1 MENLRNAFLHPAAEF
16 GPIPF
21 WFWNDDLDHDE
32 IKRQIHA
39 FLEKGIPGF
48 VIHPRKGLTE
58 AYRYLSENFMD
69 SVAVAV
75 EEAEKLGMFVFLYDE
90 AMYPSGSAGG
100 LVVKTNPQYA
110 SKGLRMT
117 VLEAGEALPT
127 FGEGNWFVSAL
138 CRWED
143 GCRSFDSLEEAVAF
157 RANQPC
163 TLTYFTMVYT
173 KGHIRGVHPGEDDEE
188 PNAPASADLLDPEAV
203 KTFIRIT
210 YDAYYNRLSRHFG
223 KTIQAIFTD
232 EPSIMGRGPL
242 PGLIAWSHGILEEYI
257 ACGGS
262 RDEMDLLFGK
272 ETSEAKK
279 AYDRAISARMGGK
292 YFAQL
297 SGWCADHG
305 IALTGHPHSSQD
317 IGHLAYFQLPF
328 QDMVW
333 RFVDPLKEN
342 GLEENTIVIFSSD
355 NGPVLDDGYVD
366 QAEELVGDHSPTGGL
381 RGGKYS
387 AFEGGTRVP
396 FIVHWPAEIQEAGTR
411 DALLSQIDFLDVMAS
426 VVGVGKG
433 KALSPDGQPEQEA
446 TWFGAEGDGRDY
458 AIGMAQNHT
467 LTLRTP
473 TWKYIEPKGGA
484 AMIPWGP
491 KIETG
496 YSTSSQIFKS
506 VNGEYDETSNKAN
519 EYPSVVENLKVELE
533 HIRNSTCGEVTIM
546 AEAGETIDLTAYF
559 GMLQGAVV
567 SGDFIEGN
575 VTNMKIPCAM
585 NAKDI
590 AGTVD
595 VKAVAEALKRK
606 WKEEVEI
613 LFVGAEGKMEME
625 KIPALGYDI
634 VGLPIAGLQR
644 RLEPKNLLVPF
655 KVVSSVRRARKIIR
669 DFSADVVVGF
679 GGYASAPVLWAA
691 QRLGVPTIIQEQ
703 NSYAG
708 LTNKLLSK
716 RAKQICVAYDNME
729 RFFAKKELPSDT
741 CALLSTLNQGVDS
754 VGNTIYYY
762 SYDLSDF
769 LHNQLRQ
776 DSLDAELKM
785 MLVPVTVSTSTSAIT
800 D

>member
-100 LVVKTNPQYA
+100 LVVKANPQYA

-342 GLEENTIVIFSSD
+342 GLEGVHSTMGKCSADSAKHRGRRRNGNEVFGACGRSDDPWNLPSEDLKWYLDWLFVRGVNMIVPHAFFFSLRGDRGDERPPDVGMNSIWWKDYTMQSDYIKRLCFLNTDSNNLTDVAVLCTAAMLPWQPVQSLFRSQIEFNYLEADLLKESTIASGAVKLQSQSYRIILVDRDLPLTAEHMALLEACRKAGVEVRFFDEITVSELKDRYDPYGIRTNYPVESLRVTHVEKDGILCYLLVNEGNTDLHFHAQLPVCGKLELWDPWRGTVKSAGTGDLLPISLSFRECVVLAVKKAEQESVCLDFTQQTDGKTLCYEGKFTLSEEKTLAQAQVQHNGELARLWIDGADMGIQMWKPYIFSCDEVFAS
-355 NGPVLDDGYVD
+355 GEHTVRV
-366 QAEELVGDHSPTGGL
+366 AITAGL
-381 RGGKYS
+381 S
-387 AFEGGTRVP
+387 
-396 FIVHWPAEIQEAGTR
+396 
-411 DALLSQIDFLDVMAS
+411 S
-426 VVGVGKG
+426 
-433 KALSPDGQPEQEA
+433 QPEKA
-446 TWFGAEGDGRDY
+446 
-458 AIGMAQNHT
+458 
-467 LTLRTP
+467 P
-473 TWKYIEPKGGA
+473 T
-484 AMIPWGP
+484 
-491 KIETG
+491 
-496 YSTSSQIFKS
+496 S
-506 VNGEYDETSNKAN
+506 VK
-519 EYPSVVENLKVELE
+519 
-533 HIRNSTCGEVTIM
+533 
-546 AEAGETIDLTAYF
+546 
-559 GMLQGAVV
+559 LQL
-567 SGDFIEGN
+567 I
-575 VTNMKIPCAM
+575 
-585 NAKDI
+585 
-590 AGTVD
+590 
-595 VKAVAEALKRK
+595 
-606 WKEEVEI
+606 
-613 LFVGAEGKMEME
+613 
-625 KIPALGYDI
+625 
-634 VGLPIAGLQR
+634 
-644 RLEPKNLLVPF
+644 
-655 KVVSSVRRARKIIR
+655 
-669 DFSADVVVGF
+669 
-679 GGYASAPVLWAA
+679 
-691 QRLGVPTIIQEQ
+691 
-703 NSYAG
+703 
-708 LTNKLLSK
+708 
-716 RAKQICVAYDNME
+716 
-729 RFFAKKELPSDT
+729 
-741 CALLSTLNQGVDS
+741 
-754 VGNTIYYY
+754 
-762 SYDLSDF
+762 
-769 LHNQLRQ
+769 
-776 DSLDAELKM
+776 
-785 MLVPVTVSTSTSAIT
+785 
-800 D
+800 